1 MGLTARPGLIHAD
14 VTSCF
19 SRPLA
24 VPAVTRP
31 AQALRW
37 HYELGPGRTRTTR
50 MRFVQRR

>member
-37 HYELGPGRTRTTR
+37 HYELGPRRTRTTR